1 MRSCVYSVFIGAYVF
16 YLQLYLIFLE
26 DILLDGIC
34 YVETALALD
43 VSGRRTLS
51 KGNSIDHI
59 ARLGVYQFQLDV
71 LLFSAHHLAG
81 AVIIYVLRAEYGF
94 AIAWTKR

>member
-1 MRSCVYSVFIGAYVF
+1 MRSCVYSVFIGSYVF

-71 LLFSAHHLAG
+71 FLLASHHLACAIVVHSMG
-81 AVIIYVLRAEYGF
+81 AEYWLLV
-94 AIAWTKR
+94 ARTKG